1 MKKINF
7 NQPIKN
13 LDGNAMKKDKDNE
26 LMIKELV
33 ANSLCVAKSK
43 KTDNAV
49 RQLNLA
55 LEIYNSKEAINVEE
69 ADIKIINDILKEAEF
84 STLVLG
90 QILKVIDEAETV
102 K

>member
-7 NQPIKN
+7 NQAIKT
-13 LDGNAMKKDKDNE
+13 LDGASMKKEKDQD
-26 LMIKELV
+26 LTVKELV
-33 ANSLCVAKSK
+33 ANSLCVAKAK
-43 KTDNAV
+43 KSDNVV

-55 LEIYNSKEAINVEE
+55 LEIYKSTDAITVEDG
-69 ADIKIINDILKEAEF
+69 DIKIIKDILSESEF

-90 QILKVIDEAETV
+90 QILKVIDESETV